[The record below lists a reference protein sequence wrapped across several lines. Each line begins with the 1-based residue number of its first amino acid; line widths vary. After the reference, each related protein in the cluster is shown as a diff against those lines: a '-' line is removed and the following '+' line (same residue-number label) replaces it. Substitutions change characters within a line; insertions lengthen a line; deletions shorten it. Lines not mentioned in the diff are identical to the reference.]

1 MMRAIALFGLLCGV
15 ANAQSPGTVNLPSG
29 QSLTAP
35 QVNAEVNQAMVAKQD
50 FPAPA
55 VAAITGTAVQAPVT
69 GAIGVS
75 GVFQQILAVD
85 ANRKGCLIPNI
96 SNHVLYVFAVPPTGS
111 MADATTAK
119 SIPVAPSGSFNCVS
133 GGTVITN
140 EIDVT
145 TSTVADPVLAW
156 FAR

>member
-1 MMRAIALFGLLCGV
+1 MTRTLALFMLLC
-15 ANAQSPGTVNLPSG
+15 APALAQSPGTMNLPSG
-29 QSLTAP
+29 TAMSADTLEAAVNQSLTA
-35 QVNAEVNQAMVAKQD
+35 KQD
-50 FPAPA
+50 YPAPA
-55 VAAITGTAVQAPVT
+55 AIVSAAVQTPVT

-75 GVFQQILAVD
+75 GVFQQILAGD
-85 ANRKGCLIPNI
+85 AQRKGCLIPNV
-96 SNHVLYVFAVPPTGS
+96 SNHVLYVFAVPPSGS
-111 MADATTAK
+111 MADATLAK

-145 TSTVADPVLAW
+145 TVGVADPVLAW